1 MSREGIKKY
10 KRIIYK
16 KNKLNYVLAVAAV
29 VGNSILQ
36 IVLAAFIKGVMD
48 IAGGGDGKQLGRFML
63 LAVLLMAGMG
73 AVCLLRRTA
82 KNNFMRKAV
91 ESYRNK
97 AFEEI
102 TAKGIGAFGKENTS
116 NYISALTNDVT
127 SIENNYLSAG
137 FEIIDQ
143 LLTAVLAVGLMLYYS
158 WSMTLVVVVLSCL
171 PIAVSVV
178 FGGRL
183 AKQEQEV
190 SERNAGFMAM
200 VRDLLGGFAVV
211 KSFQAQGEAS
221 QLYADRNQSLEQ
233 VKCRRRKTADLIQ
246 LISLL
251 AGFLVQIGVF
261 IFGAWLAV
269 NGRIT
274 GGVVIAFVQMM
285 NYILMPIGSLPVL
298 TANRKAAVG
307 LIEKLASCCED
318 TGEEEK
324 QEKVTG
330 VGRGICLEHVSFSY
344 AEGKEVLRDVS
355 LDFAPGKSYAVVGA
369 SGSGKST
376 LLGLVMGSCPEYLG
390 SVTMDDRELRDVNT
404 DSIFDVVSVIQQN
417 VFIFDDTIRRNICM
431 FREFPEELVE
441 TAVRRAGLSGLVE
454 EKGWDYVCGEGG
466 VNLSGGEK
474 QRIAIA
480 RSLLKQSQVLLAD
493 EATSALDAETADM
506 VTGAILDLEGI
517 TRLVVTHRLDEKA
530 LTRFDEI
537 VVMRN
542 GRVAERGSFAGLMER
557 KEYFYSLYQV
567 SRE

>member
-1 MSREGIKKY
+1 M
-10 KRIIYK
+10 
-16 KNKLNYVLAVAAV
+16 
-29 VGNSILQ
+29 
-36 IVLAAFIKGVMD
+36 
-48 IAGGGDGKQLGRFML
+48 
-63 LAVLLMAGMG
+63 
-73 AVCLLRRTA
+73 
-82 KNNFMRKAV
+82 
-91 ESYRNK
+91 
-97 AFEEI
+97 
-102 TAKGIGAFGKENTS
+102 
-116 NYISALTNDVT
+116 
-127 SIENNYLSAG
+127 
-137 FEIIDQ
+137 
-143 LLTAVLAVGLMLYYS
+143 
-158 WSMTLVVVVLSCL
+158 
-171 PIAVSVV
+171 
-178 FGGRL
+178 
-183 AKQEQEV
+183 
-190 SERNAGFMAM
+190 
-200 VRDLLGGFAVV
+200 
-211 KSFQAQGEAS
+211 
-221 QLYADRNQSLEQ
+221 
-233 VKCRRRKTADLIQ
+233 
-246 LISLL
+246 
-251 AGFLVQIGVF
+251 
-261 IFGAWLAV
+261 
-269 NGRIT
+269 
-274 GGVVIAFVQMM
+274 
-285 NYILMPIGSLPVL
+285 
-298 TANRKAAVG
+298 
-307 LIEKLASCCED
+307 
-318 TGEEEK
+318 
-324 QEKVTG
+324 
-330 VGRGICLEHVSFSY
+330 
-344 AEGKEVLRDVS
+344 S

>member
-1 MSREGIKKY
+1 MSREGIGKY
-10 KRIIYK
+10 KRVFYR
-16 KNKLNYVLAVAAV
+16 KNKLNYAVTIAAVIGNSAMQILLAV
-29 VGNSILQ
+29 
-36 IVLAAFIKGVMD
+36 FIKGLMD
-48 IAGGGDGKQLGRFML
+48 LAGGGDMKQLGRFL
-63 LAVLLMAGMG
+63 ILAAVLLAGISAMWMI
-73 AVCLLRRTA
+73 RRTA
-82 KNNFMRKAV
+82 KNNFMKKAV
-91 ESYRNK
+91 EAYRNR

-102 TAKGIGAFGKENTS
+102 TAKGISAFGKDNTS

-137 FEIIDQ
+137 FDIVDQ

-158 WSMTLVVVVLSCL
+158 WSMTLVVVVLCCL

-178 FGGRL
+178 FGSRVVR
-183 AKQEQEV
+183 QEQEI

-200 VRDLLGGFAVV
+200 VRDLLGGFAVI
-211 KSFQAQGEAS
+211 KSFQAQEEAS
-221 QLYADRNQSLEQ
+221 QLYADKNGSLEQ
-233 VKCRRRKTADLIQ
+233 MKCRRRKTAELIQ
-246 LISLL
+246 IASSM

-261 IFGAWLAV
+261 VFGAWLAV
-269 NGRIT
+269 SGRIT
-274 GGVVIAFVQMM
+274 AGVVIAFVQMM
-285 NYILMPIGSLPVL
+285 NYILTPIGSLPVL
-298 TANRKAAVG
+298 LANRKAALG
-307 LIEKLASCCED
+307 LIEKLAACCEE
-318 TGEEEK
+318 TGEEK
-324 QEKVTG
+324 QERIAG
-330 VGRGICLEHVSFSY
+330 VGRGIFLEHASFSY
-344 AEGKEVLRDVS
+344 EEGKEVLRDVS

-376 LLGLVMGSCPEYLG
+376 LLGLIMGNCPEYEG
-390 SVTMDDRELRDVNT
+390 SATMDGRELRNVNT

-431 FREFPEELVE
+431 FRNFPEELVE
-441 TAVRRAGLSGLVE
+441 TAVRRAGLAGLVE
-454 EKGWDYVCGEGG
+454 EKGWDYICGEGG
-466 VNLSGGEK
+466 ANLSGGEK

-480 RSLLKQSQVLLAD
+480 RSLLKKSQVLLAD
-493 EATSALDAETADM
+493 EATSALDAETADT

>member
-102 TAKGIGAFGKENTS
+102 TAKGISAFGKENTS

-318 TGEEEK
+318 TAEEEK

-330 VGRGICLEHVSFSY
+330 VGCGICLEHVSFSY
-344 AEGKEVLRDVS
+344 EEGKEVLRDVS